1 MRGRL
6 LTHPRDP
13 ACIGL
18 PDRPPS
24 VSIRLAAHA
33 ALHLGCMSR
42 QGTCRSRFP
51 RGGDSGAVAGA
62 RRPLTDMPSNDAKWI
77 IGTLGALLVALG
89 GILIAQNAGLTARVD
104 RIETRLEGLD
114 TRLRAVEVALGQVDR
129 RMAALERT
137 MLSAGE

>member
-33 ALHLGCMSR
+33 TLHLGCMSR
-42 QGTCRSRFP
+42 QGPADHGSRAEAIP
-51 RGGDSGAVAGA
+51 GAVAGA
-62 RRPLTDMPSNDAKWI
+62 RRPLSDMPSNDAKWI

-104 RIETRLEGLD
+104 GIETRLEGLD
-114 TRLRAVEVALGQVDR
+114 TRLRAVEVALGEVDR